1 MRRTDSRSIAR
12 AETRRRVNPA
22 PRPARP

>member
-1 MRRTDSRSIAR
+1 MRRTDSGSIAR